1 MTRDAIP
8 GRPLAVA
15 ATVTIIAL
23 VVVLPLAAVVW
34 AAHGIAPERL
44 LAILSAPRTLAA
56 FRLTFGAALAAS
68 LVDAVLGFAIAGVL
82 SGATFPGR
90 GWIDAI
96 VDMPFALPTAVTG
109 ITLAALYGP
118 HGWIGAFLA
127 AHGIHVAYTPFGV
140 GLALAF
146 VGLPFVVRTVQPALA
161 DLPEELTEA
170 ARGLGASWFTVA
182 RRVTIP
188 LALPA
193 VATGFALA
201 LARTLGEYGS
211 VVFIAGN
218 FPGRTEI
225 VPLLVITHL
234 EEYDQAG
241 AAAIATVM
249 LVVSLGLVLA
259 INALQRRMVVARA
272 AA

>member
-1 MTRDAIP
+1 MTRDPIP
-8 GRPLAVA
+8 GRPLAIA
-15 ATVTIIAL
+15 ATAAVVGL
-23 VVVLPLAAVVW
+23 VVVVPLASVVW
-34 AAHGIAPERL
+34 AAHGISPERL
-44 LAILSAPRTLAA
+44 SAIIFAPRTLAA
-56 FRLTFGAALAAS
+56 FRLTFGAAFAAS
-68 LVDAVLGFAIAGVL
+68 LVDAIFGFAVAWALTAG
-82 SGATFPGR
+82 SFPGR
-90 GWIDAI
+90 ALLDAI
-96 VDMPFALPTAVTG
+96 VDVPFALPTAVTG

-127 AHGIHVAYTPFGV
+127 QHGIRVAYTPLGI
-140 GLALAF
+140 GLALTF
-146 VGLPFVVRTVQPALA
+146 IGLPFVVRTVQPALA
-161 DLPEELTEA
+161 DLPPELTDA
-170 ARGLGASWFTVA
+170 ARGLGASPFAVA
-182 RRVTIP
+182 ARVTIP

-234 EEYDQAG
+234 EEYDQTG

-249 LVVSLGLVLA
+249 LVAALALVLA
-259 INALQRRMVVARA
+259 INLLQRRMAAVTA

>member
-1 MTRDAIP
+1 MTRDVIP

-15 ATVTIIAL
+15 ATVAVVAA
-23 VVVLPLAAVVW
+23 VVVVPLAAVLW
-34 AAHGIAPERL
+34 AAHGISPERL
-44 LAILSAPRTLAA
+44 AGIVRAPRTLAA
-56 FRLTFGAALAAS
+56 FRLTFGAALIAS
-68 LVDAVLGFAIAGVL
+68 LADAVLGFATAWVL
-82 SGATFPGR
+82 TGAAFPGR
-90 GWIDAI
+90 RWIDAI

-109 ITLAALYGP
+109 ITLATLYGP
-118 HGWIGAFLA
+118 HGWIGALLA
-127 AHGIHVAYTPFGV
+127 AHGVHIAYTPLGIE
-140 GLALAF
+140 LALAF

-161 DLPEELTEA
+161 DLPADLTEA
-170 ARGLGASWFTVA
+170 ARGLGASWFAVA
-182 RRVTIP
+182 CRVTIP

-241 AAAIATVM
+241 AAAIAAVM
-249 LVVSLGLVLA
+249 LVVSVALVLA
-259 INALQRRMVVARA
+259 INALQRRMAGVRARA
-272 AA
+272 